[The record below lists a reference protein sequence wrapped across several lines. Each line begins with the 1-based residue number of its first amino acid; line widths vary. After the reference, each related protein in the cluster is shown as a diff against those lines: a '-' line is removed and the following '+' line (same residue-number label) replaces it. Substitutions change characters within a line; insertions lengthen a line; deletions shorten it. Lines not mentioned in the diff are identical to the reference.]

1 MSLPVGALKSR
12 NQETTPKHIQVLHA
26 FADRDLQGLIIPHGI
41 IPLHVSKLLPL
52 PGWYTG
58 MLKSLHLE
66 FTKAQRTAVSNLA
79 ELHKAHVL
87 HHWRLIG
94 IPMISHADAS
104 TVANCHLCNHPF
116 RNLYEIRE
124 SGDGERALFAAVT
137 RKHQIEADH
146 WRSLLIFPL
155 VLQ

>member
-1 MSLPVGALKSR
+1 
-12 NQETTPKHIQVLHA
+12 
-26 FADRDLQGLIIPHGI
+26 
-41 IPLHVSKLLPL
+41 
-52 PGWYTG
+52 
-58 MLKSLHLE
+58 MLKSFRLQY
-66 FTKAQRTAVSNLA
+66 TKNQLAVIFNLS
-79 ELHKAHVL
+79 ELHNAHVL
-87 HHWRLIG
+87 YHWRLVG
-94 IPMISHADAS
+94 IPMIGQEVKYVDAS

>member
-1 MSLPVGALKSR
+1 MLLLTEISKASSSRMVSYHYMSPSSYRYL
-12 NQETTPKHIQVLHA
+12 
-26 FADRDLQGLIIPHGI
+26 
-41 IPLHVSKLLPL
+41 
-52 PGWYTG
+52 

-94 IPMISHADAS
+94 IPMISQEVKHADAS

-116 RNLYEIRE
+116 RNL
-124 SGDGERALFAAVT
+124 
-137 RKHQIEADH
+137 
-146 WRSLLIFPL
+146 
-155 VLQ
+155 